1 MLATHPHKQR
11 TFRDAHEPDAMM
23 NKNTRQSKF
32 VSSAIGEDPALMLG
46 HRLVCLIINA
56 VDLAPIFH
64 RSHHSSKINHRTGI
78 KIDSEL
84 LRCRF
89 FQSLLG

>member
-46 HRLVCLIINA
+46 HCRVRFVFNPL
-56 VDLAPIFH
+56 DLAPVLH
-64 RSHHSSKINHRTGI
+64 RPHDASKINHRT
-78 KIDSEL
+78 
-84 LRCRF
+84 
-89 FQSLLG
+89 